1 MVKLEVVGAEEAAK
15 EIGEA
20 ADRAANLQ
28 PAMVRGAQEIDAL
41 IRERFATGTD
51 ARGQA
56 WAPLAASTTKQR
68 GFGGKPLSALAA
80 TVFAR
85 ADGNT
90 IVFGS
95 THPHARQHQF
105 GTGTIPP
112 RPFLPVRRKRGGV
125 SLIKGK
131 GTPVGAALDRLF
143 KAIANF
149 IVRGKAEP

>member
-1 MVKLEVVGAEEAAK
+1 MVKVEIVGLDKAIEEVAGAAE
-15 EIGEA
+15 
-20 ADRAANLQ
+20 RASNLQ
-28 PAMVRGAQEIDAL
+28 PAMARGAQEIDAL

-56 WAPLAASTTKQR
+56 WSPLAASTQKQR
-68 GFGGKPLSALAA
+68 GFGGRPLAKLAA
-80 TVFAR
+80 TIFAR

-125 SLIKGK
+125 SLIRGR
-131 GTPVGAALDRLF
+131 GTPVGAAIDRLF
-143 KAIANF
+143 RAIANF
-149 IVRGKAEP
+149 IVKGRAEP